1 MSGDVCVVVGA
12 DCIADFTMHM
22 ITSQRIT
29 RGLKVMGFLLVSRS
43 CCVGSSAGTMMSPE
57 RNHSQGFF
65 GILKD
70 LSSEL
75 FWGFPGVHF
84 ERKKCLSEIFR
95 DLQRFSRRAAATRS
109 GDFLRCSWRSVLCDC
124 LQFLIVSEIFR
135 VFQRFPRRCFQ
146 RFSEFVRDFQRFSEI
161 SF

>member
-29 RGLKVMGFLLVSRS
+29 RGLKVMGVVLASRS
-43 CCVGSSAGTMMSPE
+43 CCVGSSAGRQRE
-57 RNHSQGFF
+57 V
-65 GILKD
+65 ILKD
-70 LSSEL
+70 FLEFSKICPAIC
-75 FWGFPGVHF
+75 FWDFPGVHF

-124 LQFLIVSEIFR
+124 LQFLIVSEIFK

-146 RFSEFVRDFQRFSEI
+146 RFSESVRDFQRFSEI